1 MFFEKLNIETL
12 SLSVAENLRFHL
24 MEEAFQKGNLSTND
38 AYFYIN
44 QVSVHVSTFYR
55 YFAILINSCLQI
67 VGYSI
72 FLLLSD
78 AEIFLVFVAG
88 AVLLIFPTKYLL
100 SKGKHYQHISFLEAK
115 DVNAKIQR
123 IIDNIFLVKILK
135 SMKYEFNYFRKSL
148 KGYTDAQAKNII
160 FGSLNSIMPTFA
172 TIFILSILF
181 TNSIFITAITIEF
194 IGVLLRLFQSLS
206 TLNNGLNLVVNSS
219 VHVVELYKL
228 DKESQVVNNSNYIIN
243 NSIKSSVEFKDVQFK
258 YFNSDEPIFEK
269 LNLDIP
275 KNKHTIITG
284 PNGSGKSTLLGLISG
299 LYIPTHGN
307 VNISSDKLGY
317 VGVTPLIIDGSIKE
331 NLLYGNNNQISDDEI
346 FDLIDKFSLYAE
358 EDKLDLDKQINNK
371 SLSSGQMQKISFI
384 RSLLNDSEILLLDE
398 ATSNLDD
405 KTKMLIFDI

>member
-1 MFFEKLNIETL
+1 MFEQVKDLYSKTLYVSKLTGVANKKIRVFISILLSNLAVLLDVTIIVIFSSLITNEIIYENVLVVNIINFFLNSRFLLPILVFLRFVFMFFEKLNIETL

-160 FGSLNSIMPTFA
+160 FGSLNSIIPTFA

-206 TLNNGLNLVVNSS
+206 TC
-219 VHVVELYKL
+219 
-228 DKESQVVNNSNYIIN
+228 
-243 NSIKSSVEFKDVQFK
+243 
-258 YFNSDEPIFEK
+258 
-269 LNLDIP
+269 
-275 KNKHTIITG
+275 
-284 PNGSGKSTLLGLISG
+284 
-299 LYIPTHGN
+299 
-307 VNISSDKLGY
+307 
-317 VGVTPLIIDGSIKE
+317 
-331 NLLYGNNNQISDDEI
+331 LLYTSDAADE
-346 FDLIDKFSLYAE
+346 E
-358 EDKLDLDKQINNK
+358 
-371 SLSSGQMQKISFI
+371 
-384 RSLLNDSEILLLDE
+384 
-398 ATSNLDD
+398 
-405 KTKMLIFDI
+405 